1 MSSHDEMINY
11 LKSDSFRF
19 YAQEGCLTQNY
30 HSFSGIY
37 KNVGKN
43 SGLLI
48 IIPDNLEQTLTKV
61 RISIHKKTLE
71 CQYFSY

>member
-43 SGLLI
+43 FGLLI

-61 RISIHKKTLE
+61 RISIHKKL
-71 CQYFSY
+71 